1 MLERIIDVSLKYKL
15 IVIILFLI
23 ISIMG
28 IKVYKSIPVD
38 AFPDITPKQVIIYT
52 ESPGNSAEDIEKLI
66 TYPIESAMSGIAG
79 VKTIMSNSIF
89 GLSYVAV
96 FFEDDMDI
104 YFLRQ
109 LVSERLSSIN
119 IPEAW
124 GKPTLGPNTTGLG
137 QVFWYQLKDNTN
149 KYSLKELREMQ
160 DYLVTPLFKGVKGVE
175 DVIGWGGDEKQYSII
190 VDSKKLQNVNI
201 TYNDIVVSLQKSNQ
215 IAGGQYL
222 EFNKEQYLIRGIGL
236 YKTLD
241 DIRKTVIKSE
251 NGQAITIEDIGIVE
265 ESSKPKFGA
274 VSINGE
280 EAVIG
285 MILQRS
291 QTNAAEVVSKIKEKL
306 QTVNNVL
313 PEGVEI
319 YPIYDRTE
327 ITLKAVDTMTSALT
341 EGIVLVIIIL
351 FLFLFELR
359 SAFIVVV
366 SLPLS
371 LLIAFIFM
379 NYYGISANLM
389 SLSGLAIA
397 VGMIV
402 DGTIVIVENTFRKL
416 SSDYH
421 NSTKLEIVTQ
431 AAKEVAKPV
440 TFAILVIVVA
450 FIPLISLDG
459 LAGKLYK
466 PMALNIV
473 FVMIASLIV
482 ALILVPVL
490 CLLLLKKIEHTD
502 NIIMRKIKNFY
513 SPILVLA
520 LDNSKKLFMSIIFI
534 FFTCVTLLMF
544 QGREFM
550 PTLKEESIMFRVT
563 AIPGTSL
570 TQSINSAQEI
580 EKFILEQ
587 YPKEITSVL
596 SMIGRSEKGETAQPN
611 YMELLLTL
619 NGKINNLELL
629 ISDLNEKI
637 SKKFDYLQFTPT
649 QPIAMRV
656 EELLEGVKAELA
668 IKVFG
673 EDQEKLNKI
682 ATEIKEKISNVDGV
696 EGIEL
701 ESQLGQSQIK
711 IEPNYSSLAIYGIS
725 IDEVMQ
731 VIKNGI
737 GEEEIT
743 EKIEGIKRFGV
754 VAKIKDAKKDI
765 DSIKKITL
773 RSSSGAIVNLDQIC
787 NISVVQGASFIKRE
801 DLNRYLVLSI
811 EVNERDIAS
820 FVKEAD
826 EIIKKEINIPS
837 GYYISWVGDFKNM
850 QEATKKLMIII
861 PLTILLVMLLLFM
874 AFNSIKKVG
883 LILLNVPFG
892 LIGAIISLS
901 ISGVYLSVSA
911 IVGFIAIFAIAILN
925 GIVLVSFIDE
935 LREKY
940 PHTNLKILLKDATLL
955 RLRPVLMTAFTA
967 LLGILPL
974 LFATGVGSE
983 IQYPLAVV
991 VVGGVIS
998 STILTLLILPST
1010 YFLFYEKSQYVEQN
1024 KN

>member
-109 LVSERLSSIN
+109 LVNERLSSIN

-160 DYLVTPLFKGVKGVE
+160 DYLVTPLVKGVKGVE

-629 ISDLNEKI
+629 TSDLNEKI

-787 NISVVQGASFIKRE
+787 KISVVQGASFIKRE

>member
-109 LVSERLSSIN
+109 LVNERLSSIN

-160 DYLVTPLFKGVKGVE
+160 DYLVIPLFKGVKGVE

-629 ISDLNEKI
+629 TSDLNEKI

-787 NISVVQGASFIKRE
+787 KISVVQGASFIKRE

-1010 YFLFYEKSQYVEQN
+1010 YLLFYEKSQYVEQN

>member
-109 LVSERLSSIN
+109 LVNERLSSIN

-201 TYNDIVVSLQKSNQ
+201 TYNDIVGSLQKSNQ

-520 LDNSKKLFMSIIFI
+520 LDNSKKLFM
-534 FFTCVTLLMF
+534 
-544 QGREFM
+544 
-550 PTLKEESIMFRVT
+550 
-563 AIPGTSL
+563 
-570 TQSINSAQEI
+570 
-580 EKFILEQ
+580 
-587 YPKEITSVL
+587 
-596 SMIGRSEKGETAQPN
+596 
-611 YMELLLTL
+611 
-619 NGKINNLELL
+619 
-629 ISDLNEKI
+629 
-637 SKKFDYLQFTPT
+637 
-649 QPIAMRV
+649 
-656 EELLEGVKAELA
+656 
-668 IKVFG
+668 
-673 EDQEKLNKI
+673 
-682 ATEIKEKISNVDGV
+682 
-696 EGIEL
+696 
-701 ESQLGQSQIK
+701 
-711 IEPNYSSLAIYGIS
+711 
-725 IDEVMQ
+725 
-731 VIKNGI
+731 
-737 GEEEIT
+737 
-743 EKIEGIKRFGV
+743 
-754 VAKIKDAKKDI
+754 
-765 DSIKKITL
+765 
-773 RSSSGAIVNLDQIC
+773 
-787 NISVVQGASFIKRE
+787 
-801 DLNRYLVLSI
+801 
-811 EVNERDIAS
+811 
-820 FVKEAD
+820 
-826 EIIKKEINIPS
+826 
-837 GYYISWVGDFKNM
+837 
-850 QEATKKLMIII
+850 
-861 PLTILLVMLLLFM
+861 
-874 AFNSIKKVG
+874 
-883 LILLNVPFG
+883 
-892 LIGAIISLS
+892 
-901 ISGVYLSVSA
+901 
-911 IVGFIAIFAIAILN
+911 
-925 GIVLVSFIDE
+925 
-935 LREKY
+935 
-940 PHTNLKILLKDATLL
+940 
-955 RLRPVLMTAFTA
+955 
-967 LLGILPL
+967 
-974 LFATGVGSE
+974 
-983 IQYPLAVV
+983 
-991 VVGGVIS
+991 
-998 STILTLLILPST
+998 
-1010 YFLFYEKSQYVEQN
+1010 
-1024 KN
+1024 